1 MKQFRKK
8 VKKSNIYREYARV
21 LNGILDLSPREME
34 IFALLLRIDSE
45 WRPILTTDT
54 KNILSTDN
62 RRKIMRETHVNKN
75 NLSKYIS
82 ILKERGILVKNAYEG
97 WEVTETL
104 SPSLIADLIE
114 IVFTLDTR
122 DDGEE

>member
-34 IFALLLRIDSE
+34 IFSLLLRIDSE
-45 WRPILTTDT
+45 WRPILETDT

-62 RRKIMRETHVNKN
+62 RRRIMRETHVNKN

-82 ILKERGILVKNAYEG
+82 ILKDRGLLIENAFTG
-97 WEVTETL
+97 WEVTDQL
-104 SPSLIADLIE
+104 SPAIIGGLLE
-114 IVFTLDTR
+114 IVFTLDLK
-122 DDGEE
+122 DD

>member
-8 VKKSNIYREYARV
+8 VKKSNIYREYARI

-34 IFALLLRIDSE
+34 IFSLLLRIDSE
-45 WRPILTTDT
+45 WQAVLQTDT

-62 RRKIMRETHVNKN
+62 RKRVMRETHVNKN

-82 ILKERGILVKNAYEG
+82 ILKERGLLVQSPHDG
-97 WEVTETL
+97 WEVTEEL
-104 SPSLIADLIE
+104 SPVIIGQLLE
-114 IVFTLDTR
+114 IVFTLDMK
-122 DDGEE
+122 DD